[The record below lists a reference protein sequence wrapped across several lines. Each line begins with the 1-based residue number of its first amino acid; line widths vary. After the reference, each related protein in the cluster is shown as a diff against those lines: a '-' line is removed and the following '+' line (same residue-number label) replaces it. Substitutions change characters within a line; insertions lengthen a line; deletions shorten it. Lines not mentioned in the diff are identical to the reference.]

1 MRVTTLDAHVG
12 GAAVRLAT
20 SGLPRIDGAS
30 MAERRLSF
38 DHAAGDVGLLLT
50 REPRGHAGMVGVVL
64 TEAERPDADAGMV
77 FFTGAGGRA
86 LSGHGAMAASALAL
100 NHQVLTPRT
109 PDVLHL
115 DSESGP
121 ISIRVAARDAR
132 QRVRAVRFEGPP
144 AAVLRGNLRVPTSRR
159 TVRMDIAWSGSEV
172 VAIVES
178 EAAGVPLSSSH
189 TLELRRS
196 ALELIT
202 TLDEMLTLIPPGHSV
217 AMPVAACAFVGPATD
232 LTADVR
238 SVLVRSDG
246 HVSRSPSASGTAA
259 VSVVLAAMGLLAP
272 GAVYRHES
280 LSGTSWTAEA
290 TPSPG
295 DSDALMTVA
304 VTAEVYAT
312 GAHEF
317 VIDAGDPLTRGALWV

>member
-38 DHAAGDVGLLLT
+38 DRVADDVSLLLT
-50 REPRGHAGMVGVVL
+50 REPRGHAGLVGVVL
-64 TEAERPDADAGMV
+64 TEADRPDADAGML
-77 FFTGAGGRA
+77 FFTGAGPRA
-86 LSGHGAMAASALAL
+86 LSGHAAMAAAALAL
-100 NHQVLTPRT
+100 NHQLLTT
-109 PDVLHL
+109 QAPDVLRL

-121 ISIRVAARDAR
+121 FSIGIAARDVR

-144 AAVLRGNLRVPTSRR
+144 AAVLRANTRVTTTRR

-172 VAIVES
+172 VAIVEG

-189 TLELRRS
+189 TLELRRA
-196 ALELIT
+196 ALELLAA
-202 TLDEMLTLIPPGHSV
+202 LDELVLAPPGHV
-217 AMPVAACAFVGPATD
+217 DAVPVTACAFVGPATD
-232 LTADVR
+232 LGADVR

-259 VSVVLAAMGLLAP
+259 VSVVLVAMGLLAP

-290 TPSPG
+290 MPSPL
-295 DSDALMTVA
+295 DPDTLTTVA
-304 VTAEVYAT
+304 VTADVYAT
-312 GAHEF
+312 GVHEF
-317 VIDAGDPLTRGALWV
+317 LVDVGDPLTRGVLWA